1 MNNYF
6 SDNTAI
12 IYNTTDERK
21 CNIYD
26 VSNRHQ
32 ISPSAYTPQG
42 KRKAAPCDPIRSLD
56 DIAAIKNYFLTTG
69 RKSLRQ
75 RNYMM
80 FVLGISVGLR
90 GCDLLNLQIKD
101 VLHANGYI
109 VDEIRAYESKTHKMN
124 YPILNNEAKKAIADY
139 LSSLKSYSP
148 KDYLIPNQT
157 GGKMDGNTLYNIIKA
172 AQLKLDLPYNLGAHS
187 LRKTFAYWTIAM
199 HPNDINVL
207 ASLQEMLNHDSMK
220 TTLHYSGQTKEHL
233 RTLYSDIGKVITGE
247 AKKELSSENSLENK
261 VDMIIN
267 MLCSET

>member
-6 SDNTAI
+6 TDNTVKIPAAS
-12 IYNTTDERK
+12 DERK

-32 ISPSAYTPQG
+32 VSPSAYTPQG

-90 GCDLLNLQIKD
+90 GCDLLNLQIRD
-101 VLHANGYI
+101 VLHVNGYI
-109 VDEIRAYESKTHKMN
+109 VDEIQAFESKTHKMN

-187 LRKTFAYWTIAM
+187 LRKTFAYWTIAL
-199 HPNDINVL
+199 HQNDVNVL

-220 TTLHYSGQTKEHL
+220 TTLHYSGHTKDHL
-233 RTLYSDIGKVITGE
+233 RTLYSDIELVLNGE
-247 AKKELSSENSLENK
+247 AKNVPAEKLTINEK
-261 VDMIIN
+261 IDMIFNKIYN
-267 MLCSET
+267 ED

>member
-6 SDNTAI
+6 TDNTVKIPAAS
-12 IYNTTDERK
+12 DERK

-109 VDEIRAYESKTHKMN
+109 VDEIHAYESKTHKMN
-124 YPILNNEAKKAIADY
+124 HPILNNEAKKAISDY

-148 KDYLIPNQT
+148 DDYLIPNQT

-187 LRKTFAYWTIAM
+187 LRKTFAYWTIAL
-199 HPNDINVL
+199 HQNDVNVL

-220 TTLHYSGQTKEHL
+220 TTLHYSGHTKDHL
-233 RTLYSDIGKVITGE
+233 RTLYSDIELVLNGE
-247 AKKELSSENSLENK
+247 AKNVPAEKLTINEK
-261 VDMIIN
+261 IDMIFNKIYN
-267 MLCSET
+267 ED